1 MPLKYSE
8 KFNESNY
15 QRKGLTD
22 NCQLQLPVLA
32 HLTKPHNSNLESK
45 KTQMGEFF
53 FFFFLITRTTI
64 VVKEETIIDSFVCCG
79 LFYNVTIDS
88 HQ

>member
-32 HLTKPHNSNLESK
+32 HLTKPHNSNFEFK
-45 KTQMGEFF
+45 KNQMGEFF
-53 FFFFLITRTTI
+53 LITCTTI
-64 VVKEETIIDSFVCCG
+64 VVKEETIIDSFVCFG

>member
-32 HLTKPHNSNLESK
+32 HLTKPHNSNFEFK
-45 KTQMGEFF
+45 KNQMGE

-64 VVKEETIIDSFVCCG
+64 VVKEETIIDSFVCFG

>member
-32 HLTKPHNSNLESK
+32 HLTKPHNSNFEFK
-45 KTQMGEFF
+45 KTKWVS
-53 FFFFLITRTTI
+53 FFFFLITRTTN
-64 VVKEETIIDSFVCCG
+64 VVKEETIIDSFVCFG

>member
-8 KFNESNY
+8 KLNESNY

-32 HLTKPHNSNLESK
+32 HLTKPHNSNFEFK
-45 KTQMGEFF
+45 KNQMGEFF
-53 FFFFLITRTTI
+53 FNYLYYN
-64 VVKEETIIDSFVCCG
+64 CCEG
-79 LFYNVTIDS
+79 GNY
-88 HQ
+88 HR